1 MKNTSQAIDLPTSKS
16 LINRLLII
24 NALMNN
30 WDKLDALNNGNDD
43 VVAMLTAL
51 QQLQKNDECTI
62 NIGHGGSCMRFLT
75 AYIATQTNK
84 KITLTGSERM
94 LQRPIQPLVDALRK
108 LEASVTYTNQS
119 GFAPLYIE
127 GTTLSSTHTIVIDA
141 SISSQYITALLLI
154 APYITHGLQLRLMG
168 NVVSNAYIQQTIS
181 VMQHYGAVI
190 TMNDKS
196 IIVQD
201 KPYAQPATSLA
212 IEADWSSAA
221 FWYNYVA
228 ISKTNVVLKLNKLK
242 TNTTQGDEA
251 CMHLYA
257 QLGVQSQ
264 VVDDGIVI
272 SKMEGFSLPTTF
284 STDLTNNPDLTQPL
298 AVSLAM
304 LGIQSTLTGLQTLT
318 IKETNRIA
326 ALVTELAKFDV
337 QCTTNDIDN
346 LIINA
351 NSTIS
356 YNNMPIAT
364 YNDHRMAMCFAPCLQ
379 LFPSLVIE
387 NKEVVSKSYRN
398 FWESLS
404 SIN

>member
-1 MKNTSQAIDLPTSKS
+1 MNNTPQAIDLPTSKS

-30 WDKLDALNNGNDD
+30 WDKLDELNNGNDD

-51 QQLQKNDECTI
+51 QQLHKHDECTI

-75 AYIATQTNK
+75 AYICTQTNK

-108 LEASVTYTNQS
+108 LDATITYTHEN

-127 GTTLSSTHTIVIDA
+127 GTTLTATHTIVIDA

-168 NVVSNAYIQQTIS
+168 KVVSNAYIQQTIS
-181 VMQHYGAVI
+181 VMQHYGAAV

-196 IIVQD
+196 ITVHPI
-201 KPYAQPATSLA
+201 PYAQPAASIA

-228 ISKTNVVLKLNKLK
+228 ISKTNIVLKLNKLK

-257 QLGVQSQ
+257 KLGVQSM

-272 SKMEGFSLPTTF
+272 SKIEHFSLPTTF
-284 STDLTNNPDLTQPL
+284 NIDLTNNPDLTQPL
-298 AVSLAM
+298 AISLAM

-318 IKETNRIA
+318 IKETNRIV
-326 ALVTELAKFDV
+326 ALVTELAKFNV
-337 QCTTNDIDN
+337 LCTTNYIDN

-351 NSTIS
+351 TPTIS
-356 YNNMPIAT
+356 YNKAPIAT
-364 YNDHRMAMCFAPCLQ
+364 YNDHRMAMCFAPCVQ
-379 LFPSLVIE
+379 LFPTLIIE
-387 NKEVVSKSYRN
+387 NKDVVSKSYRN
-398 FWESLS
+398 FWDNLR
-404 SIN
+404 